1 MMTNTFTLLP
11 VLACSAMLLMMFAA
25 AAARL
30 ARRTPLARLSWF
42 ERRARRARD
51 AAKTPGG

>member
-1 MMTNTFTLLP
+1 MMTNTFALLP
-11 VLACSAMLLMMFAA
+11 VLACSAMLLVMFGG

-30 ARRTPLARLSWF
+30 AKRTPLARLSWF
-42 ERRARRARD
+42 ERRGRRTRD